1 MKKKMEL
8 LIKGEDRKNCFKIIW
23 MNRKVMFLD
32 FILFFLGDQIW
43 KNKLNKFNK
52 ELHKKYQKNYKYK
65 LFNLVD

>member
-32 FILFFLGDQIW
+32 FILFFLGD
-43 KNKLNKFNK
+43 
-52 ELHKKYQKNYKYK
+52 
-65 LFNLVD
+65 